1 MPVLEPYWGKPAVRN
16 LRGEDGNVGIIR
28 SPLRAILLP
37 DQFGPLYPFSASGKM
52 AGCGFAGGRPPMEIT
67 DIRIKKVESDNKLKA
82 YVTITFD
89 NCFVVHN
96 LKIIMGQFG
105 RFVAMP
111 SRKTRDGEF
120 KDIAHP
126 INSDF
131 RRKIQARILEEFDK
145 GGGEQHISGQDVD
158 APLADGASEDGDPLE
173 SGEPEPV

>member
-1 MPVLEPYWGKPAVRN
+1 
-16 LRGEDGNVGIIR
+16 
-28 SPLRAILLP
+28 
-37 DQFGPLYPFSASGKM
+37 
-52 AGCGFAGGRPPMEIT
+52 MEIT
-67 DIRIKKVESDNKLKA
+67 DIRIKRVESDNKLKA

-131 RRKIQARILEEFDK
+131 RKRIQDRILEEFDK
-145 GGGEQHISGQDVD
+145 GGGEMHISGQDD
-158 APLADGASEDGDPLE
+158 DDYSQAGDLEDGADPRRE
-173 SGEPEPV
+173 SSPSS

>member
-1 MPVLEPYWGKPAVRN
+1 M
-16 LRGEDGNVGIIR
+16 D
-28 SPLRAILLP
+28 
-37 DQFGPLYPFSASGKM
+37 
-52 AGCGFAGGRPPMEIT
+52 IT
-67 DIRIKKVESDNKLKA
+67 DIRIKRVESDNKLKA

-126 INSDF
+126 INSEF
-131 RRKIQARILEEFDK
+131 RRKVQARILEEFDK
-145 GGGEQHISGQDVD
+145 GAGEMHSAGQDDDD
-158 APLADGASEDGDPLE
+158 APLSGDEEGASYEGHSP
-173 SGEPEPV
+173 

>member
-1 MPVLEPYWGKPAVRN
+1 M
-16 LRGEDGNVGIIR
+16 D
-28 SPLRAILLP
+28 
-37 DQFGPLYPFSASGKM
+37 
-52 AGCGFAGGRPPMEIT
+52 IT
-67 DIRIKKVESDNKLKA
+67 DIRIKRVESDNKLKA

-131 RRKIQARILEEFDK
+131 RRRIQARILEEFDK
-145 GGGEQHISGQDVD
+145 GAGELHISGQDD
-158 APLADGASEDGDPLE
+158 DGPQQGSGPEEGDSP
-173 SGEPEPV
+173 GEEPQRV

>member
-1 MPVLEPYWGKPAVRN
+1 
-16 LRGEDGNVGIIR
+16 
-28 SPLRAILLP
+28 
-37 DQFGPLYPFSASGKM
+37 
-52 AGCGFAGGRPPMEIT
+52 MEIT
-67 DIRIKKVESDNKLKA
+67 DVRIKKVESDNKLKA

-131 RRKIQARILEEFDK
+131 RRKIQTRILEEFDK
-145 GGGEQHISGQDVD
+145 GGGEQHISGQDED
-158 APLADGASEDGDPLE
+158 EAFPEGAQDHGEPVED
-173 SGEPEPV
+173 EPEPV